1 MEVKI
6 LTTQI
11 LEVSSKISHEYKR
24 NVLGKYSKCPEAP
37 EHWSAAC
44 YFWHTY
50 LEVYYGGH
58 GCSLRC
64 YLKKR

>member
-37 EHWSAAC
+37 EH
-44 YFWHTY
+44 
-50 LEVYYGGH
+50 
-58 GCSLRC
+58 
-64 YLKKR
+64 